1 MGVALGVVGLGLDD
15 FMALTPDEFAAVWR
29 VWSDRSEATNR
40 DQWERTRL
48 ECCCVLQPYT
58 RDTLRPVDVMKF
70 PWDNQT
76 AATTGETPKAP
87 APELTRE
94 QIMQRYREAK
104 AAAGLV

>member
-1 MGVALGVVGLGLDD
+1 MGVALGVIGLSLDD

-40 DQWERTRL
+40 DRWERTRL

-58 RDTLRPVDVMKF
+58 SGALRPVDVMRF

-76 AATTGETPKAP
+76 AAAGETPKVS

-104 AAAGLV
+104 AAAGLT